1 MALIF
6 FMEERGMS
14 MAILPAEVSERRRLA
29 TLMAVIAAICIAACV
44 YIYGEG
50 LNSPVVRSDGFGYY
64 SYLPAAFVDHDLSYT
79 TLQANLPPHTHLES
93 YGIARHSETG
103 KWFTKYPIGT
113 AIMETPSFLVAY
125 IGEKVT
131 ARPATGYSRLFQY
144 ANVGSSIG
152 WLLIGILMVYGAL
165 RRWFDER
172 ISLLTVTLLA
182 FATNLFHYATYD
194 GSFSHVYSFAAFAIV
209 LRLALA
215 YRDATTHRARIGFV
229 VACGAFA
236 GLATIIRIPNGFVV
250 LLPACVLF
258 ERLWNERDL
267 RRFATA
273 SSLCVLAW
281 FVALLPQLVY
291 QHATTGKFL
300 ANTYAE
306 SFLHESFNWTHPELF
321 NFLFSIRKG
330 FFFWAPVMLL
340 AVAGIPSLFRKDRW
354 LAAAITAIFVI
365 EIYVCASWY
374 SWFFGASYG
383 SRPLVDI
390 MALLALPLAAG
401 LDRLVKAWSRL
412 VYLGAFVA
420 IALSLTMTFSYWKG
434 YVKYDKT
441 DYATMRALPGR
452 LFN

>member
-1 MALIF
+1 MT
-6 FMEERGMS
+6 
-14 MAILPAEVSERRRLA
+14 ILPADISERRRFIA
-29 TLMAVIAAICIAACV
+29 FMALVAMICIAACT
-44 YIYGEG
+44 YIYGTG

-64 SYLPAAFVDHDLSYT
+64 SYLPAVLVDHNLSYT
-79 TLQANLPPHTHLES
+79 TLQANLPPQTHLES
-93 YGIARHSETG
+93 YGIARHPLTG

-125 IGEKVT
+125 IGEKAT
-131 ARPATGYSRLFQY
+131 GRPATGYSRLFQY
-144 ANVGSSIG
+144 ANVASSIG
-152 WLLIGILMVYGAL
+152 WLLVGILLVYGAL

-172 ISLLTVTLLA
+172 VSLLAIALLV

-209 LRLALA
+209 LHLALA
-215 YRDATTHRARIGFV
+215 YKGASTHRARTGFAM
-229 VACGAFA
+229 ACGAAA

-250 LLPACVLF
+250 LLPACVLL
-258 ERLWNERDL
+258 ERWWNERDV
-267 RRFATA
+267 RRFGTESA
-273 SSLCVLAW
+273 LCVLAW
-281 FVALLPQLVY
+281 ILALIPQLLY

-300 ANTYAE
+300 TNTYAE
-306 SFLHESFNWTHPELF
+306 SFLHEWFNWTHPELF

-340 AVAGIPSLFRKDRW
+340 AVAGMPALFRRDRW
-354 LAAAITAIFVI
+354 LATGITAIFVI

-401 LDRLVKAWSRL
+401 LDRLVKAWPRL
-412 VYLGAFVA
+412 VYLGAVA
-420 IALSLTMTFSYWKG
+420 AITLSLTLTYSYWKG

-452 LFN
+452 LLD